1 MLRSY
6 GVDCFGDSPFVTL
19 GSFSTFFICSLLW
32 EADLCGQRGIP
43 CYLTLGG

>member
-6 GVDCFGDSPFVTL
+6 GVDWFGDFPFVTL
-19 GSFSTFFICSLLW
+19 GSFSIFFICSLLW
-32 EADLCGQRGIP
+32 EAILSGQHGIP